1 MTIDT
6 TDSSPLQPLPPPLS
20 LIIAVYNQPKFL
32 RWIFLSL
39 LNQTFKD
46 FETVIADDG
55 SGEAI
60 DEVVAEFQPMFRR
73 PILHIRHD
81 NLGFRKTVI
90 ANRSVESAG
99 AEYLVFTDGDCILHH
114 RFIER
119 HYARRRRGTVL
130 SGRRV
135 SLDAILTNRLTD
147 EDIGTRRIERIS
159 FWRGHC
165 SGNEARHGIY
175 VPLLFRLDGLFRK
188 TWPILGCN
196 FSLYKK
202 DFLAVNGY
210 DERIIG
216 RGMEDSNLYERM
228 RVKKLRFRNLSREAI
243 QYHAFH
249 KADPVPHSAETI
261 RQFTHPTEYWTE
273 FGMVKGP
280 EK

>member
-1 MTIDT
+1 MTSVA
-6 TDSSPLQPLPPPLS
+6 TDSSAPHPLLPPLS
-20 LIIAVYNQPKFL
+20 LIIAVYNKPHFL

-55 SGEAI
+55 SGTAI
-60 DEVVAEFQPMFRR
+60 GEVVAEFQPLFRR
-73 PILHIRHD
+73 PILHIRHE

-90 ANRSVESAG
+90 ANRSVGSAG
-99 AEYLVFTDGDCILHH
+99 AEYLIFTDGDCILHH

-119 HYARRRRGTVL
+119 HYARRCRGTVL

-135 SLDAILTNRLTD
+135 SLDAILTDRLTE
-147 EDIGTRRIERIS
+147 EDIRTRRIERIS

-165 SGNEARHGIY
+165 PANESRHGIY
-175 VPLLFRLDGLFRK
+175 FPPLFHLDGLFRT

-196 FSLYKK
+196 FSLYKR
-202 DFLAVNGY
+202 DFLSVNGY

-228 RVKKLRFRNLSREAI
+228 RVRKLRFRNLSREAI

-249 KADPVPHSAETI
+249 QADPVPHSAETI
-261 RQFTHPTEYWTE
+261 RQFTQPTEYWTE
-273 FGMVKGP
+273 FGIVKGP